1 MDEVVNAATRHPA
14 AILAAVVF
22 VVHTLG
28 LASAGHAL
36 LNCRTSTS
44 AIAWAVSL
52 FTFPWVTL
60 PLYWTLGRDR
70 FYGYVQALRAGKL
83 SETRHEVIQVL
94 LDRLEPYRTKPPEPL
109 EPAVKVFER
118 LARMPMTNSNKV
130 ELLIDGEATFASL
143 FEGIASA
150 KEYVLAFFFII
161 ADDGIGNEVKNRL
174 IRKAKEGV
182 PVYFM
187 YDEMGSLSLPRRF
200 LDELRAAG
208 VEVQVFR
215 TTKGFL
221 NGLQINFRNHRKI
234 VVVDGKAAWVG
245 GVNAQD
251 DSLGRSEW
259 YGPWRDTHLKIEGP
273 AVQSVQLVF
282 AEDYHWATNL
292 VPPLNWDPQPADGG
306 DTDAVYLASGPS
318 DEISVGLL
326 FFLHCIGLA
335 QKRLWIATPY
345 FVPDIAV
352 MEALHLAAL
361 RGVDVRVILPDKWD
375 FFYMY
380 LAAWSYLPTV
390 EDVGIQ
396 VYRYGAAYT
405 HQKVML
411 VDDEVAWVGS
421 SNVDNRSMALNF
433 EGNAVMVNRGFAS
446 EVERM
451 LLRDLGNSRRVGP
464 NDYNQKNLLF
474 KLGVKLV
481 RLFSPM
487 L

>member
-1 MDEVVNAATRHPA
+1 MLSYLPA
-14 AILAAVVF
+14 VAHA
-22 VVHTLG
+22 LG
-28 LASAGHAL
+28 LLATLHVL
-36 LNCRTSTS
+36 LTARTPQA
-44 AIAWAVSL
+44 AIAWSLSMVMMPYLAVPAYLL
-52 FTFPWVTL
+52 F
-60 PLYWTLGRDR
+60 GQDR
-70 FYGYVQALRAGKL
+70 FHGYVQALRAGTLKRNA
-83 SETRHEVIQVL
+83 EEAEAL
-94 LDRLEPYRTKPPEPL
+94 LKALEEHRYNPEPAQENHVRVL
-109 EPAVKVFER
+109 EK
-118 LARMPMTNSNKV
+118 LARLPFTEACHV
-130 ELLIDGEATFASL
+130 ELLIDGEATYARL
-143 FEGIASA
+143 YEELEKAR
-150 KEYVLAFFFII
+150 EYILVLYFIVN
-161 ADDGIGNEVKNRL
+161 DDPTGRRL
-174 IRKAKEGV
+174 LEALCRKAREGV
-182 PVYFM
+182 RVYFVF
-187 YDEMGSLSLPRRF
+187 DEMGSQKMTKEYLE
-200 LDELRAAG
+200 DLRAAG
-208 VEVQVFR
+208 IQAHPFN
-215 TTKGFL
+215 TTQGWR
-221 NGLQINFRNHRKI
+221 NRLQLNFRNHRKI

-245 GVNAQD
+245 GVNVQD
-251 DSLGRSEW
+251 DSLGKSEW
-259 YGPWRDTHLKIEGP
+259 YGPWRDTHLKIQGP

-292 VPPLNWDPQPADGG
+292 VPPLIWDPQPARG
-306 DTDAVYLASGPS
+306 DTDCVYLASGPA
-318 DEISVGLL
+318 DEIQVGLL

-345 FVPDIAV
+345 FVPDTAV

-380 LAAWSYLPTV
+380 LAAWAYLPTV

-411 VDDEVAWVGS
+411 IDDEISWVGS

-433 EGNAVMVNRGFAS
+433 EGNAVMVNRAFAA

-464 NDYNQKNLLF
+464 DEYNHKSLLF
-474 KLGVKLV
+474 KLGVNLV